1 MFLLRVRVSSAI
13 HESSIFIHRFL
24 PPRPITQPWPS
35 PHSIPP
41 PRGSK
46 RCRQAIDVTANNLAN
61 ADTQAFKRQR
71 VNFEDLMY
79 EVFKQPGTTNAGGDL
94 SPAGIQVGLGTRV
107 SNTQLDFTEGSLDQ
121 TGNSTDVAIQG
132 NGFFKVKILS
142 TIGDGTAYTRNG
154 AFFVNSQGQLTLGMG
169 DGYTLVPP
177 ISVPTGATNVSIS
190 QSGAVTYTPESG
202 AAKTQTAGQIQLY
215 QFVNPQGLNLMGSSL
230 YTETDASGPATTSQP
245 GADGAG
251 TLQNGFL
258 EQSNVDPVKEL
269 VSLIST
275 QRAFEMNSQSIQTA
289 DQALQTIANLKR
301 S

>member
-1 MFLLRVRVSSAI
+1 MNHGSA
-13 HESSIFIHRFL
+13 SDNPSMA
-24 PPRPITQPWPS
+24 ITALNSAATGLKALSQE
-35 PHSIPP
+35 
-41 PRGSK
+41 
-46 RCRQAIDVTANNLAN
+46 IDVTANNLAN
-61 ADTQAFKRQR
+61 AETQSFKRQR

-79 EVFKQPGTTNAGGDL
+79 EAFKQPGTTNTGGDL
-94 SPAGIQVGLGTRV
+94 SPAGIQVGLGTRI
-107 SNTQLDFTEGSLDQ
+107 SNTQLDMTEGSLDN
-121 TGNSTDVAIQG
+121 TGNNLDVAIQG

-154 AFFVNSQGQLTLGMG
+154 AFFVNDQGQLTLGMG

-177 ISVPTGATNVSIS
+177 ISIPTGATNISIA
-190 QSGAVTYTPESG
+190 QNGTVTYVPETG
-202 AAKTQTAGQIQLY
+202 ASKTQTAGQIQMY

-230 YTETDASGPATTSQP
+230 YTETDGSGPATNSKP
-245 GADGAG
+245 GEDGAG
-251 TLQNGFL
+251 TLQSGFL

-289 DQALQTIANLKR
+289 DQALQTISNLRR